1 MHVQM
6 RLPVARSVGDRIAY
20 SSFDQQ
26 EEGRSE
32 PLRHTIL
39 EAGAALKG
47 SSLVKELE
55 PIQ

>member
-26 EEGRSE
+26 EEDRSE

-47 SSLVKELE
+47 SSLVRELE